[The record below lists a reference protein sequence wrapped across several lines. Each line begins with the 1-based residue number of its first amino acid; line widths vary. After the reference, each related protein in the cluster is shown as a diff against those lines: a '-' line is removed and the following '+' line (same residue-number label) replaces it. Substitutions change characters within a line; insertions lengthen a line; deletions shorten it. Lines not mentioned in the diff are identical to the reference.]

1 MYNVDE
7 VNLDK
12 SLFIYQHMS
21 TELTGRRLKGR
32 LVNGFASRQVDVD
45 ESTG

>member
-1 MYNVDE
+1 MYNLDE

-32 LVNGFASRQVDVD
+32 LVNGLASRQVDVD
-45 ESTG
+45 KSTG